1 MRKFAETIEV
11 FGIIATVI
19 FVFLVAGDTRVTS
32 REFRIYEIGAF
43 ASTVLYLVADKVRRL
58 S

>member
-19 FVFLVAGDTRVTS
+19 FVFLVAGDTPVTS
-32 REFRIYEIGAF
+32 PEFRIYEIGTF
-43 ASTVLYLVADKVRRL
+43 ASTALYLVADKVRRL

>member
-1 MRKFAETIEV
+1 MRKIAKFVEV
-11 FGIIATVI
+11 LGVVAAVI
-19 FVFLVAGDTRVTS
+19 FMFLIAGDTPVTAP
-32 REFRIYEIGAF
+32 EFRIYEIGAF